1 MDFNELRQLQISER
15 NSSLPQEVS
24 NELYSEMDELLA
36 EENNLNLIR
45 SINVV
50 ANEIKRLRFNKI
62 INNAKHI
69 VETNNERELLNL
81 TEEETEFYKKCVSLF
96 RSWYQ

>member
-15 NSSLPQEVS
+15 NSSLPQKVS

-81 TEEETEFYKKCVSLF
+81 TEDETEFYKNCVSLF